1 MITRLAV
8 SGYRSLRDVRLELG
22 PLNIITGA
30 NGSGKS
36 SLYRALRLLADIA
49 QGRIIQS
56 LAAEG
61 GLQSTLWA
69 GPEGFSREMK
79 AGTQP
84 IQGTRRGA
92 PVSLKLGFSGPN
104 YGYAIDLGLPVPSTS
119 YFSRDPEIKLE
130 AVWTGEV
137 LGRTNMFAER
147 RGPTVRIRTDSGAWG
162 QVLPDLA
169 SSDSMMTHG
178 ADPHD
183 AIELLLL
190 RERMRGWRFYDHLR
204 TDRDAPARR
213 PQVGTYTPVLA
224 GDGADVAAALRT
236 ITEIGDARGLT
247 DAVEDAFPG
256 AQLEIRVADG
266 YFELEMY
273 QHGLLRPLKAAEL
286 SDGTLRY
293 LLLVAALLSPRP
305 PEFMVL
311 NEPETS
317 LHPDLL
323 VPLARLIGKAAER
336 SQIILV
342 SHAKDLVAGLRQEVS
357 AKAVILEKHLGE
369 TIVTNDAAPVWKWPI
384 R

>member
-1 MITRLAV
+1 
-8 SGYRSLRDVRLELG
+8 
-22 PLNIITGA
+22 
-30 NGSGKS
+30 
-36 SLYRALRLLADIA
+36 
-49 QGRIIQS
+49 
-56 LAAEG
+56 
-61 GLQSTLWA
+61 
-69 GPEGFSREMK
+69 MK
-79 AGTQP
+79 AGNQP

-92 PVSLKLGFSGPN
+92 PVSLKLGFSGPS
-104 YGYAIDLGLPVPSTS
+104 YGYAMDLGLPIPSIS

-130 AVWTGEV
+130 AVWASEV
-137 LGRTNMFAER
+137 LGRTNTFVER
-147 RGPTVRIRTDSGAWG
+147 RGPTVRIRKDRGEWS

-183 AIELLLL
+183 AVELLLL
-190 RERMRGWRFYDHLR
+190 RERIREWRFYDHLR

-224 GDGADVAAALRT
+224 SDGADVAAARQT
-236 ITEIGDARGLT
+236 ITEVGDVRGLT
-247 DAVEDAFPG
+247 DAVEDAFRG
-256 AQLEIRVADG
+256 ARLEVRVADG

-273 QHGLLRPLKAAEL
+273 QRGLLRPLKAAEL

-342 SHAKDLVAGLRQEVS
+342 SHAKDLMAALRQEVS
-357 AKAVILEKHLGE
+357 VKAVILEKRLGE
-369 TIVTNDAAPVWKWPI
+369 TIVANDTAPVWKWPV